1 VTLIFD
7 TRALSQRS
15 RSSRVPAKNP
25 SSKALSLDSCTRS
38 AKSPRESERRSSYC
52 ELSFSRQLL
61 YPSSKARSHRA
72 LRFSLP
78 DDEVAVARNR
88 LTVPKSAS
96 LMNVLKDSH
105 WPVEVAGDGRISG
118 VGGMG
123 IESVKICMF
132 GSGEMAVVS
141 ASIR

>member
-1 VTLIFD
+1 MLF
-7 TRALSQRS
+7 RS
-15 RSSRVPAKNP
+15 
-25 SSKALSLDSCTRS
+25 
-38 AKSPRESERRSSYC
+38 ESWSSYC
-52 ELSFSRQLL
+52 ALNFSLHLS
-61 YPSSKARSHRA
+61 YPSLKARSHRA

-78 DDEVAVARNR
+78 DDEVAVVRNR